1 MDNISSPSDIRHLP
15 HPAIRSAGV
24 GLFFRRADSGERV
37 LPAGGFPIGHKAS
50 AQQEG
55 SPLHGVIPDL
65 QRAGARQLIGAPK
78 QGATVADVGIDCGV
92 GGDIASILKTVRWR
106 FTSLTQTQRALKL
119 ATYAI
124 AHGRESPASPAT
136 PTAA

>member
-78 QGATVADVGIDCGV
+78 QEATVADVGIDGGV
-92 GGDIASILKTVRWR
+92 GGDIASILKNRSLALHSTDADATRTE
-106 FTSLTQTQRALKL
+106 TSDL
-119 ATYAI
+119 
-124 AHGRESPASPAT
+124 
-136 PTAA
+136 

>member
-1 MDNISSPSDIRHLP
+1 MDNISSPSDIGHLP

-24 GLFFRRADSGERV
+24 GLFRGADSGEPSNTGPRIPYRAQRV
-37 LPAGGFPIGHKAS
+37 GSI
-50 AQQEG
+50 EG